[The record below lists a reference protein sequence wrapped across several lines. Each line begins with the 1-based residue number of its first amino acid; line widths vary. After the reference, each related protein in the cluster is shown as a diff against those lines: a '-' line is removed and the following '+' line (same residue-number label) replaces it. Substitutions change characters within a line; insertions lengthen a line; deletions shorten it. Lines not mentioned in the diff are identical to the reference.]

1 MKKEI
6 IIEKSWFN
14 LLKDEFDK
22 DYFIQL
28 KEFVRREYQSKSVY
42 PSGKLIFNAFNSTPV
57 DNVRVVIVGQ
67 DPYHGSE
74 QAHGL
79 CFSVPKGIKPPPS
92 LVNIFKE
99 ISSDIGGD
107 IPESGNLDRWAK
119 QGVLLLNSTLTVVA
133 NKANSHKKSGWTIF
147 TDTAIKLLSNKTKH
161 IVFLLWGNYAHEKEE
176 LINKSNHHL
185 ILKTVHPSPLSAY
198 NGFFGCKH
206 FSKTNN
212 HLEEQGYSAIK
223 WI

>member
-1 MKKEI
+1 M
-6 IIEKSWFN
+6 
-14 LLKDEFDK
+14 
-22 DYFIQL
+22 
-28 KEFVRREYQSKSVY
+28 
-42 PSGKLIFNAFNSTPV
+42 
-57 DNVRVVIVGQ
+57 
-67 DPYHGSE
+67 
-74 QAHGL
+74 
-79 CFSVPKGIKPPPS
+79 
-92 LVNIFKE
+92 
-99 ISSDIGGD
+99 
-107 IPESGNLDRWAK
+107 
-119 QGVLLLNSTLTVVA
+119 LLNSTLTVVA

-161 IVFLLWGNYAHEKEE
+161 IVFLLWGNYAHQKEG
-176 LINKSNHHL
+176 LINKNNHHL